1 MQKHPTNPAKKSR
14 QGADSGAITISKL
27 RENDP
32 IQEGPVDDNQANK
45 TAEEIVQ
52 NLALND
58 DDRHHAEGLSD
69 NMHPFKSNC
78 KCYTTTA
85 IFIILDLFIL
95 TNCANFVKY
104 RTTSESPRTMWMTFH
119 LDSPKNQK
127 VKMAKAMSL
136 SP

>member
-78 KCYTTTA
+78 KCYITA
-85 IFIILDLFIL
+85 TIFIILDLCLLRKFENFCFLSTNWWILLIL
-95 TNCANFVKY
+95 TVRATICVCLGENSFL
-104 RTTSESPRTMWMTFH
+104 FF
-119 LDSPKNQK
+119 
-127 VKMAKAMSL
+127 
-136 SP
+136 